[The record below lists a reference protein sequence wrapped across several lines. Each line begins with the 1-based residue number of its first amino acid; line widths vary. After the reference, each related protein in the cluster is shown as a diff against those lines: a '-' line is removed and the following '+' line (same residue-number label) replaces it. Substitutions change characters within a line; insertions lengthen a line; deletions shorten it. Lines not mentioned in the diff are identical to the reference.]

1 VGNSWFQF
9 QQFRVEQDRCAMKIS
24 TDAVLLGSLAQSNS
38 PKQILDIG
46 TGTGVIALML
56 AQRFAEAQIIAL
68 ELDPEAAA
76 QAAKNCQ
83 ASPFSQRIQVK
94 EGRLQTYTEEKRFD
108 LIVSNPPYFPDHL
121 KSNDAKRNQAL
132 HTDSLSFAE
141 LLQKAR
147 LLLTDNGSLWII
159 LPPRQMRDFSALAAQ
174 QNLHPVAQFLIRD
187 TAAKPIHRE
196 VVCFTPSPTLTSTT
210 PQELCLKL
218 EDGSYSEEYRTLLAG
233 FLLGF

>member
-24 TDAVLLGSLAQSNS
+24 TDAVLLGSLAQSNA

-56 AQRFAEAQIIAL
+56 AQRFTEAQITAL

-76 QAAKNCQ
+76 QAAENCQ

-94 EGRLQTYTEEKRFD
+94 EGRLQAYTEEERFD

-121 KSNDAKRNQAL
+121 KSSDTKRNQAL

-147 LLLTDNGSLWII
+147 RLLDESGSLWII

-187 TAAKPIHRE
+187 AATKPIHRE
-196 VVCFTPSPTLTSTT
+196 VICFTPSALPSIP

-218 EDGSYSEEYRTLLAG
+218 EDGSYSEEYRGLLSG
-233 FLLGF
+233 FLLGH